1 MRGDLMET
9 SDVFGSAPLIPI
21 DRRRGFWG
29 SLSGASG
36 TPPRVVALAAQPNGT
51 LIFANIVGYQT
62 ACSAHFAR
70 LWMGESL
77 QFTPDRAED
86 WAGSTSIQRD
96 TQMTYR
102 EHGGALRGVPLVNAI
117 GMLRSCDITH
127 GLKTLPVFP
136 PQTPDLPLA
145 AGALADDDDA
155 LTASG
160 ALTPTVQSGAPRFVL
175 GNAAAHAPS
184 RNAFDGHLRAL
195 RVVRY
200 YDTRSMAIQ
209 HRTRIWT
216 DHLWTHGLADGLIT
230 ELPALGIRAWQL
242 SGDLLAWADVISS
255 GLRSGWLRRPDE
267 QEDDHAHQ

>member
-1 MRGDLMET
+1 MAT
-9 SDVFGSAPLIPI
+9 PDVFDVHPLVPI
-21 DRRRGFWG
+21 DPRQGFWG
-29 SLSGASG
+29 TLSGASG
-36 TPPRVVALAAQPNGT
+36 TPPRVVALAVQPTGT

-77 QFTPDRAED
+77 QFTPDRAGD
-86 WAGSTSIQRD
+86 WAGPTSLQRD

-127 GLKTLPVFP
+127 GLKTPPVFP
-136 PQTPDLPLA
+136 PQTPVLPQAGGVSTDDGDA
-145 AGALADDDDA
+145 AILSVPSAPA
-155 LTASG
+155 
-160 ALTPTVQSGAPRFVL
+160 VQGGAPRFVL

-195 RVVRY
+195 RVVRF
-200 YDTRSMAIQ
+200 YDTRSVAAQ

-216 DHLWTHGLADGLIT
+216 EQLWIHGLEHGLVT

-242 SGDLLAWADVISS
+242 SGDLLAWAALINC
-255 GLRSGWLRRPDE
+255 GLQSGWLPRPDK
-267 QEDDHAHQ
+267 QEYDHADQ